1 MNDVNRLRILQDV
14 IDRRLTT
21 RLAATRLEIS
31 DRHCRRLLERYREH
45 GPLSLVNRRRG
56 QPGNRQLIPGLAERA
71 LRIIRERYADFGPT
85 LACEKLAEVHGL
97 YLAKETVRKLMTQAG
112 LWIPRKLRAPRVH
125 QPRPRR
131 ACTGELIQID
141 GCEHRWFEDRGPA
154 CTLLVY
160 VDDATS
166 RLMQLLFVSSE
177 STFTYFEATRGYL
190 ERYGK
195 PLAFY
200 SDKASVFRINNKQA
214 TGGDGQTQFGRAMNE
229 LNITGIC
236 ANTSSAKGRVER
248 AHLTLQTA
256 WSRSCGSAVSVHP
269 RQQTPLPENS
279 WLTTTAGLRSHLVT
293 ISTFTVRLRIM
304 KIWRQHSPGVNI
316 VRSQKT

>member
-21 RLAATRLEIS
+21 RLAASRLEIS
-31 DRHCRRLLERYREH
+31 DRHCPRLLERYREH

-56 QPGNRQLIPGLAERA
+56 QPGNRQLMPGLAERA

-85 LACEKLAEVHGL
+85 LACENLAEIHGL
-97 YLAKETVRKLMTQAG
+97 YLAKETVRKL
-112 LWIPRKLRAPRVH
+112 
-125 QPRPRR
+125 
-131 ACTGELIQID
+131 
-141 GCEHRWFEDRGPA
+141 
-154 CTLLVY
+154 LVY
-160 VDDATS
+160 FDDATS

-190 ERYGK
+190 KRYGK

-236 ANTSSAKGRVER
+236 ASTSSAKGRVER
-248 AHLTLQTA
+248 AHLTLQD
-256 WSRSCGSAVSVHP
+256 RLVK
-269 RQQTPLPENS
+269 E
-279 WLTTTAGLRSHLVT
+279 LRLRG
-293 ISTFTVRLRIM
+293 ISTPEAANAFADEFM
-304 KIWRQHSPGVNI
+304 AD
-316 VRSQKT
+316 

>member
-56 QPGNRQLIPGLAERA
+56 KPGNRQLMPGLAERA

-112 LWIPRKLRAPRVH
+112 LWIPRKLRPPRVH

-166 RLMQLLFVSSE
+166 RL
-177 STFTYFEATRGYL
+177 L

-236 ANTSSAKGRVER
+236 AIPVLPMAVLSG
-248 AHLTLQTA
+248 LT
-256 WSRSCGSAVSVHP
+256 
-269 RQQTPLPENS
+269 
-279 WLTTTAGLRSHLVT
+279 
-293 ISTFTVRLRIM
+293 
-304 KIWRQHSPGVNI
+304 
-316 VRSQKT
+316 